1 MRIIKDAQSVTWS
14 LEEFRRE
21 QPTAFRMLRGI
32 LDRGAASSAYL
43 FVGSR
48 GLGRSEAARWFAR
61 GLVCRRSEGRDVPCG
76 ECDSCAMEPET
87 HPDIHVVERIGKK
100 ASIGIEEVR
109 TQIREPLSRRSFY
122 GGRKVVIIP
131 EAEKLTPHAQNALL
145 KTLEDPLGES
155 SLLLIAPGPGYM
167 LPTVRSRCVT
177 IPFGNPGIEAFRR
190 RLRTEGVDAARI
202 SDIFA
207 ISGGDLEIAGE
218 MTSSEGTAIWQS
230 LGTLVE
236 SLMTDSL
243 SPAQISDWAEKLGA
257 DAESAEHRIDIAA
270 VTFRRA
276 MHEGKISPRQYSGIV
291 DVLTETGEALRAN
304 ANRRLALEV
313 CLIELRD
320 ILI

>member
-1 MRIIKDAQSVTWS
+1 MGIIEDTQSVTWN
-14 LEEFRRE
+14 LERFRME

-32 LDRGAASSAYL
+32 LDRGSASSAYL

-48 GLGRSEAARWFAR
+48 GLGRVAAAHWFAR
-61 GLVCRRSEGRDVPCG
+61 GLVCRRSEGHDVPCG
-76 ECDSCAMEPET
+76 GCDSCAMDPGT

-122 GGRKVVIIP
+122 GGHKVVIIP

-155 SLLLIAPGPGYM
+155 SLLLVTPGPGYM

-177 IPFGNPGIEAFRR
+177 IPFGNPGLEAFRR
-190 RLRTEGVDAARI
+190 RLRAEGVDAKRI
-202 SDIFA
+202 SDIFT
-207 ISGGDLEIAGE
+207 ISGGDLEIARE
-218 MTSSEGTAIWQS
+218 MTSPEGTTIWQS
-230 LGTLVE
+230 LDTLVE
-236 SLMTDSL
+236 SLMADSL
-243 SPAQISDWAEKLGA
+243 SPSQTSDWAERLGA
-257 DAESAEHRIDIAA
+257 DAESAEHRLDIAA
-270 VTFRRA
+270 VAFRRA
-276 MHEGKISPRQYSGIV
+276 MNDGKITPRQYAKIV
-291 DVLTETGEALRAN
+291 DALTETIEALRAN